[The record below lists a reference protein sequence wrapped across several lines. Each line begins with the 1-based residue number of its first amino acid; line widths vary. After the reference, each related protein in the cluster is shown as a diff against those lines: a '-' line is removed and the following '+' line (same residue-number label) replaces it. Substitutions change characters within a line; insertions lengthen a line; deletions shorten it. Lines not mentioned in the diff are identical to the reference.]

1 MNRPKVFPPGTSVE
15 VSKVARFALTTE
27 RTSIHRETQ
36 NIFLDMD
43 AQNRVSEIKENLQ
56 FI

>member
-1 MNRPKVFPPGTSVE
+1 MNRSKVFPPGTSVE

-27 RTSIHRETQ
+27 RTSIHRD
-36 NIFLDMD
+36 IFLDMD

-56 FI
+56 VI